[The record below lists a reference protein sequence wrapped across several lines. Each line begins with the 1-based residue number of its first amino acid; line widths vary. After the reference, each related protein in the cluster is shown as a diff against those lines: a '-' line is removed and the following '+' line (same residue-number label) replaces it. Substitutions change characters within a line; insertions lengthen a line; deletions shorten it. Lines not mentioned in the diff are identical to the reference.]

1 MKRNLYGLLALLFLC
16 SGATVPAQAQDDTDF
31 GVWSKMKVSH
41 SLDKRFSLEGG
52 LEFRTKEQFQEVDR
66 WAGFVGASY
75 KALPFLKLQAGY
87 EYHYRYRNAKGWK
100 SRQRYHLGATGE
112 LKLPSWKLSL
122 RERFQHT
129 WEPSK
134 DDFHLRSQVKAAYV
148 PQNSRLSPYASLEIY
163 NHLNDGFDLSR
174 TRYRLGSTWKL
185 SRAWQVDLYYMYQY
199 ETARKKHV
207 FGIEGSYSF

>member
-1 MKRNLYGLLALLFLC
+1 MKRNLYGLLALLLLC

-41 SLDKRFSLEGG
+41 ALDKRFSLESG

-112 LKLPSWKLSL
+112 LKLPSWKLSGA
-122 RERFQHT
+122 
-129 WEPSK
+129 
-134 DDFHLRSQVKAAYV
+134 V
-148 PQNSRLSPYASLEIY
+148 
-163 NHLNDGFDLSR
+163 
-174 TRYRLGSTWKL
+174 
-185 SRAWQVDLYYMYQY
+185 
-199 ETARKKHV
+199 
-207 FGIEGSYSF
+207 